1 MKYIKARIITIGD
14 EILFGQITDTNSQ
27 WIADQL
33 TQIGIKVGS
42 TLSIA
47 DTAEAI
53 KNAVEE
59 SFGVADLIIM
69 TGGLGPTKD
78 DVTKNTLTQ
87 FFGDTLEINPVAEKH
102 VESFFTKRG
111 LPFTEINRQQAAL
124 PTKAEYVHNEGG
136 TAPGMWFNYNSKVLV
151 SMAGVPSEMKGIMLN
166 EVLPRIK
173 ERFVTPTI
181 THQFIK
187 TMGIGES
194 FLSTKIAGWEDSLPE
209 NMKLAYLPTL
219 AEVKLRL
226 TVFGDTAGLDQK
238 VHEVLPLIS
247 EYVYSLED
255 IELEEAVGKLL
266 LEQNSTLSTAESCT
280 GGQIA
285 HLITRIAGS
294 SAYFL
299 GSVVSYANSVK
310 EEVLK
315 VKPET
320 LSNFGAVSEQTVI
333 EMAEGVRK
341 LTGSSYAVS
350 TSGIAGPG
358 GGTPEKPVGTIWIAA
373 TNGDKTI
380 TKKLNLGRS
389 REQNILYTSK
399 AALNTLRLLIST
411 K

>member
-33 TQIGIKVGS
+33 TQIGIKVES

-53 KNAVEE
+53 ESAVEE
-59 SFGVADLIIM
+59 SFGLADIIIM

-87 FFGDTLEINPVAEKH
+87 FFGDTLEINLVAEKH

-111 LPFTEINRQQAAL
+111 LPFTDINRLQAAL

-136 TAPGMWFNYNSKVLV
+136 TAPGMWFNYNGKVLV

-173 ERFVTPTI
+173 ERFETPTI

-194 FLSTKIAGWEDSLPE
+194 FLSAKIANWEDSLPE

-226 TVFGDTAGLDQK
+226 TVFGDTTGLDQK
-238 VHEVLPLIS
+238 VYEVLPLIS

-255 IELEEAVGKLL
+255 IELEEVVGKLL

-333 EMAEGVRK
+333 EMAEGVLK

-380 TKKLNLGRS
+380 TKKLTLGRS